1 MGMDGDRRCTPMM
14 RSYALCIPLISAM
27 ATPRNDQDSP
37 WKLML
42 RQYFPEAIAFFFPAI
57 APLIDWTQ
65 PIEFL
70 DKEFQRITPD
80 AEIGKRFADQLVRVQ
95 AKRGQP

>member
-1 MGMDGDRRCTPMM
+1 
-14 RSYALCIPLISAM
+14 M
-27 ATPRNDQDSP
+27 AASRPDQDSL

-57 APLIDWTQ
+57 APLIDWTK

-70 DKEFQRITPD
+70 DKEF
-80 AEIGKRFADQLVRVQ
+80 
-95 AKRGQP
+95 